1 MMQMNT
7 LTTRDKWEVV
17 AYTGPPLPVLTG
29 LQKSI
34 VRKQLDERYCHRC
47 GEYIYN
53 PYRRRRVRH
62 YHFHGKRP
70 VPLLYKRVVVHP
82 RIGFV
87 EWVRRFPN
95 VMRLMVSPEDMSFFN
110 ARPVFVR
117 RIPALRM
124 WTIDE
129 WNACHPALAIPN
141 EDGLKTIRKRE
152 WVDMLHTPDLAV

>member
-1 MMQMNT
+1 MKM
-7 LTTRDKWEVV
+7 LTTRHKWEVI
-17 AYTGPPLPVLTG
+17 AYTGSPWPVLSG
-29 LQKSI
+29 LEKSI
-34 VRKQLDERYCHRC
+34 IRKQLDERYCPRC

-53 PYRRRRVRH
+53 PYRGRKVRH

-82 RIGFV
+82 RVGFV
-87 EWVRRFPN
+87 EWARRFPR
-95 VMRLMVSPEDMSFFN
+95 VMRLVVSPRDMTYFN
-110 ARPVFVR
+110 SKPIFVR

-129 WNACHPALAIPN
+129 WNATYPDLAIPD